1 MSRDDQLQ
9 ASDITSQSRAE
20 RMPFLSP
27 HRRSHA
33 LRLGIAVVLLVLS
46 ALPLRRHGVS
56 DIEADVFHGIN
67 GLPGFLFWPI
77 WAVMQLGNFI
87 AVPVVTAVMLTLRR
101 VRLAIDVVVAGSS
114 AWLLA
119 TLIKSVVE
127 RGRPGE
133 ILTDVILRGAPASG
147 HGYVSGH
154 TAVAAAMAAVISPY
168 VARPWKIV
176 VWSLAVLVGLA
187 RVYVGAHLPLD
198 VVGGAVMG
206 WAIGSLV
213 HFLLGEP
220 ERKLLRRI
228 GIGERS

>member
-1 MSRDDQLQ
+1 MTRDDQLNDADETPQ
-9 ASDITSQSRAE
+9 PRPE
-20 RMPFLSP
+20 RVPFLSP

-46 ALPLRRHGVS
+46 ALPLRRRGVT
-56 DIEADVFHGIN
+56 DIESDVFYGLN
-67 GLPGFLFWPI
+67 GVPGFLFWPI
-77 WAVMQLGNFI
+77 WAVMQLGNI
-87 AVPVVTAVMLTLRR
+87 LAVPLVAGVMLMLRR
-101 VRLAIDVVVAGSS
+101 VRLAIDVAVAGSA
-114 AWLLA
+114 AWLVA
-119 TLIKSVVE
+119 TLIKSIVA

-133 ILTDVILRGAPASG
+133 VLTDVILRSAPASG

-154 TAVAAAMAAVISPY
+154 AAVAAAMAAVITPY

-176 VWSLAVLVGLA
+176 VWSLAILVGLA

-220 ERKLLRRI
+220 ERTLHRATAPD
-228 GIGERS
+228 RS

>member
-1 MSRDDQLQ
+1 M
-9 ASDITSQSRAE
+9 
-20 RMPFLSP
+20 SP

-33 LRLGIAVVLLVLS
+33 LRLGIAVVLLALS
-46 ALPLRRHGVS
+46 ALPVRRRGVTG
-56 DIEADVFHGIN
+56 IESDVFYGLN
-67 GLPGFLFWPI
+67 GVPGFLFWPI
-77 WAVMQLGNFI
+77 WAVMQLGNI
-87 AVPVVTAVMLTLRR
+87 LAVPLVAGVMLMLRR
-101 VRLAIDVVVAGSS
+101 VRLAIDVAVAGSA
-114 AWLLA
+114 AWLVA
-119 TLIKSVVE
+119 TLIKSIVA

-133 ILTDVILRGAPASG
+133 ILTDVILRSAPASG

-154 TAVAAAMAAVISPY
+154 AAVAAAMAAVITPY

-176 VWSLAVLVGLA
+176 VWSLAVIVGLA

-220 ERKLLRRI
+220 ERTLHRAAAPD
-228 GIGERS
+228 RS

>member
-1 MSRDDQLQ
+1 
-9 ASDITSQSRAE
+9 
-20 RMPFLSP
+20 LSP

-46 ALPLRRHGVS
+46 ALPLRRRGVT
-56 DIEADVFHGIN
+56 DIESDVFYGLN
-67 GLPGFLFWPI
+67 GVPGFLFWPI
-77 WAVMQLGNFI
+77 WAVMQLGNI
-87 AVPVVTAVMLTLRR
+87 LAVPLVAGVMLMLRR
-101 VRLAIDVVVAGSS
+101 VRLAIDVAVAGSA
-114 AWLLA
+114 AWLVA
-119 TLIKSVVE
+119 TLIKSIVA

-133 ILTDVILRGAPASG
+133 VLTDVILRSAPASG

-154 TAVAAAMAAVISPY
+154 AAVAAAMAAVITPY

-176 VWSLAVLVGLA
+176 VWSLAILVGLA

-220 ERKLLRRI
+220 ERTLHRATAPD
-228 GIGERS
+228 RS

>member
-1 MSRDDQLQ
+1 M
-9 ASDITSQSRAE
+9 
-20 RMPFLSP
+20 
-27 HRRSHA
+27 
-33 LRLGIAVVLLVLS
+33 LLVLS
-46 ALPLRRHGVS
+46 ALPLRRRGVT
-56 DIEADVFHGIN
+56 DIEADIFYGIN
-67 GLPGFLFWPI
+67 DVPGFLFWPI
-77 WAVMQLGNFI
+77 WAVMQLGNI
-87 AVPVVTAVMLTLRR
+87 VTVPVVAAVMLMLRR

-119 TLIKSVVE
+119 TVIKSIVA
-127 RGRPGE
+127 RGRLGE
-133 ILTDVILRGAPASG
+133 ILTDVILRSAPASG

-154 TAVAAAMAAVISPY
+154 AAVAAAMAAVITPY

-176 VWSLAVLVGLA
+176 VWSLAVIVGLA

-220 ERKLLRRI
+220 ERTLPGRVA
-228 GIGERS
+228 ERGRN

>member
-1 MSRDDQLQ
+1 M
-9 ASDITSQSRAE
+9 
-20 RMPFLSP
+20 
-27 HRRSHA
+27 
-33 LRLGIAVVLLVLS
+33 LLALS
-46 ALPLRRHGVS
+46 ALPLRRRGVA
-56 DIEADVFHGIN
+56 DIESDLFYGIN

-77 WAVMQLGNFI
+77 WGVMQLGNI
-87 AVPVVTAVMLTLRR
+87 VVVPVVTAVMLMLRR
-101 VRLAIDVVVAGSS
+101 IRLAIDVAVAGSA

-119 TLIKSVVE
+119 TIVKSIVA

-133 ILTDVILRGAPASG
+133 ILNDVILRSAPVSG

-154 TAVAAAMAAVISPY
+154 AAVAAAMAAVITPY

-176 VWSLAVLVGLA
+176 LWSLAVLVGLA

-228 GIGERS
+228 GVREPS

>member
-1 MSRDDQLQ
+1 M
-9 ASDITSQSRAE
+9 
-20 RMPFLSP
+20 
-27 HRRSHA
+27 
-33 LRLGIAVVLLVLS
+33 
-46 ALPLRRHGVS
+46 
-56 DIEADVFHGIN
+56 
-67 GLPGFLFWPI
+67 
-77 WAVMQLGNFI
+77 
-87 AVPVVTAVMLTLRR
+87 
-101 VRLAIDVVVAGSS
+101 RLAIDVAVAGSA

-119 TLIKSVVE
+119 TFIKSVVA

-154 TAVAAAMAAVISPY
+154 TAVAAAMAAVITPY
-168 VARPWKIV
+168 VARPWRIV
-176 VWSLAVLVGLA
+176 VWSLAVLVGPA

-220 ERKLLRRI
+220 ERTLLRRI
-228 GIGERS
+228 GIR

>member
-1 MSRDDQLQ
+1 VTRDDQLNDADETPQ
-9 ASDITSQSRAE
+9 PRPE
-20 RMPFLSP
+20 RVPFLSP

-46 ALPLRRHGVS
+46 ALPLRRRGVT
-56 DIEADVFHGIN
+56 DIESDVFYGLN
-67 GLPGFLFWPI
+67 GVPGFLFWPI
-77 WAVMQLGNFI
+77 WAVMQLGNI
-87 AVPVVTAVMLTLRR
+87 LAVPLVAGVMLMLRR
-101 VRLAIDVVVAGSS
+101 VRLAIDVAVAGSA
-114 AWLLA
+114 AWLVA
-119 TLIKSVVE
+119 TLIKSIVA

-133 ILTDVILRGAPASG
+133 VLTDVILRSAPASG

-154 TAVAAAMAAVISPY
+154 AAVAAAMAAVITPY

-176 VWSLAVLVGLA
+176 VWSLAILVGLA

-220 ERKLLRRI
+220 ERTLHRATAPD
-228 GIGERS
+228 RS

>member
-1 MSRDDQLQ
+1 M
-9 ASDITSQSRAE
+9 
-20 RMPFLSP
+20 SP

-46 ALPLRRHGVS
+46 ALPLRRRGVT
-56 DIEADVFHGIN
+56 DIESDVFYGLN
-67 GLPGFLFWPI
+67 GVPGFLFWPI
-77 WAVMQLGNFI
+77 WAVMQLGNI
-87 AVPVVTAVMLTLRR
+87 LAVPLVAGVMLMLRR
-101 VRLAIDVVVAGSS
+101 VRLAIDVAVAGSA
-114 AWLLA
+114 AWLVA
-119 TLIKSVVE
+119 TLIKSIVA

-133 ILTDVILRGAPASG
+133 VLTDVILRSAPASG

-154 TAVAAAMAAVISPY
+154 AAVAAAMAAVITPY

-176 VWSLAVLVGLA
+176 VWSLAILVGLA

-220 ERKLLRRI
+220 ERTLHRVTAPD
-228 GIGERS
+228 RS

>member
-1 MSRDDQLQ
+1 M
-9 ASDITSQSRAE
+9 
-20 RMPFLSP
+20 SP

-46 ALPLRRHGVS
+46 ALPLRRRGVT
-56 DIEADVFHGIN
+56 DIESDVFYGLN
-67 GLPGFLFWPI
+67 GVPGFLFWPI
-77 WAVMQLGNFI
+77 WAVMQLGNI
-87 AVPVVTAVMLTLRR
+87 LAVPLVAGVMLMLRR
-101 VRLAIDVVVAGSS
+101 VRLAIDVAVAGSA
-114 AWLLA
+114 AWLVA
-119 TLIKSVVE
+119 TLIKSIVA

-133 ILTDVILRGAPASG
+133 ILTDVILRSAPASG

-154 TAVAAAMAAVISPY
+154 AAVAAAMAAVITPY

-176 VWSLAVLVGLA
+176 VWSLAILVGLA

-220 ERKLLRRI
+220 ERTLHRATVPD
-228 GIGERS
+228 RS

>member
-1 MSRDDQLQ
+1 PE
-9 ASDITSQSRAE
+9 RA
-20 RMPFLSP
+20 PFLSP

-33 LRLGIAVVLLVLS
+33 LRLGIAVVLLALS
-46 ALPLRRHGVS
+46 ALPVRRRGVT
-56 DIEADVFHGIN
+56 DIESDVFYVLN
-67 GLPGFLFWPI
+67 GVPGFLFWPI
-77 WAVMQLGNFI
+77 WAVMQLGNI
-87 AVPVVTAVMLTLRR
+87 LAVPLVAGVMLLLRR
-101 VRLAIDVVVAGSS
+101 VRLAIDVAVAGSA
-114 AWLLA
+114 AWLVA
-119 TLIKSVVE
+119 TLIKSIVA

-133 ILTDVILRGAPASG
+133 ILTDVILRSAPASG

-154 TAVAAAMAAVISPY
+154 AAVAAAMAAVITPY

-220 ERKLLRRI
+220 ERTLHRAV
-228 GIGERS
+228 